1 MISRKDDN
9 MKEFNEI
16 IKESRP
22 TLVDFYATWCGP
34 CRHQMPIIDE
44 VKDSCGDRANVIKI
58 DVDKDRELASQY
70 RIQSIPTIVVFKS
83 GEVVWR
89 ASGLQSYDKLISVL
103 NQVCGNAT

>member
-1 MISRKDDN
+1 MLSQKDEN

-34 CRHQMPIIDE
+34 CRHQMPIIE
-44 VKDSCGDRANVIKI
+44 KVKDGCGDRANVIKI

-89 ASGLQSYDKLISVL
+89 ASGLQSYDKLMSVL
-103 NQVCGNAT
+103 SQMSGND

>member
-1 MISRKDDN
+1 

-34 CRHQMPIIDE
+34 CRHQLPIIDM
-44 VKDSCGDRANVIKI
+44 VKAEYGDRTNVIKI

-103 NQVCGNAT
+103 NQLCADD

>member
-1 MISRKDDN
+1 MILRKDDN
-9 MKEFNEI
+9 MKQFNEI

-34 CRHQMPIIDE
+34 CQHQMPIIDK

-89 ASGLQSYDKLISVL
+89 ASGLQSYDKLMSVL

>member
-34 CRHQMPIIDE
+34 CRHQMPIIE
-44 VKDSCGDRANVIKI
+44 KVKDSCGDRANVIKI

-89 ASGLQSYDKLISVL
+89 ASGLQSYDKLMSVL
-103 NQVCGNAT
+103 SQMSGND

>member
-1 MISRKDDN
+1 LLIIPCSLRKNISGACLYTSNHIVEK
-9 MKEFNEI
+9 
-16 IKESRP
+16 
-22 TLVDFYATWCGP
+22 
-34 CRHQMPIIDE
+34 

-89 ASGLQSYDKLISVL
+89 ASGLQSYDKLMSVL
-103 NQVCGNAT
+103 SQMSGND